1 MNEPNDASSGQA
13 GLAKSN
19 QMDKLSIA
27 VVWPIT
33 LCICLINFGYVQG
46 SFLRFTNITCESK
59 DLSTSSIEYCY
70 VGHLDRLRN
79 YMSVRYKLV
88 QPLQKDFFFRF
99 RLMIRNRN
107 SWQPFLYAID
117 IDLCRFWKTRY
128 NGLAK
133 MLYGLIEGHT
143 NLNHTC
149 PYLKEKYVT
158 IDRVLNTDISKKIR
172 GLPLGKGHYAVFT
185 SWSWK
190 NTTRAI
196 TNIYLEVLN
205 D

>member
-1 MNEPNDASSGQA
+1 
-13 GLAKSN
+13 
-19 QMDKLSIA
+19 
-27 VVWPIT
+27 
-33 LCICLINFGYVQG
+33 
-46 SFLRFTNITCESK
+46 
-59 DLSTSSIEYCY
+59 
-70 VGHLDRLRN
+70 
-79 YMSVRYKLV
+79 
-88 QPLQKDFFFRF
+88 
-99 RLMIRNRN
+99 MIRNRN

-117 IDLCRFWKTRY
+117 IDLCRFLKSRY
-128 NGLAK
+128 NAIAK
-133 MLYGLIEGHT
+133 LLYGLIEGHT

-149 PYLKEKYVT
+149 PYMVRLEYPVTYILQHTSAVFQKEKYVT

-190 NTTRAI
+190 NTTRAM

>member
-1 MNEPNDASSGQA
+1 MDPPTNRWQIFGRVYMEFW
-13 GLAKSN
+13 LAKSN
-19 QMDKLSIA
+19 QMDKLIFA
-27 VVWPIT
+27 
-33 LCICLINFGYVQG
+33 LCICLTNIGDVQG

-59 DLSTSSIEYCY
+59 DLSTNSIEYCY

-79 YMSVRYKLV
+79 YISVRYKLA
-88 QPLQKDFFFRF
+88 QPLQNGFFFRF
-99 RLMIRNRN
+99 RLMIRNNN

-117 IDLCRFWKTRY
+117 IDLCRFWKSRY
-128 NGLAK
+128 NAIAK
-133 MLYGLIEGHT
+133 LLYGLIEGHT

-149 PYLKEKYVT
+149 PYTETFVT
-158 IDRVLNTDISKKIR
+158 VDRVLNTDISKKIR

-190 NTTRAI
+190 NATRAI